1 MSLKKVEQVK
11 ADKGFKLPDIIV
23 YVAVL
28 ALVAVLFVV
37 IFVTRDDSP
46 LKGIRIY
53 VRNEIVYDYDFKEG
67 QRTLNGAYVQIIS
80 EDDTAVVLRINTG
93 DGDYNKVH
101 INKKG
106 SVRVTEANCGK
117 NDCVYT
123 PELKNSGG
131 MIYCSPHRMKIIP
144 FDFDIDDG
152 TIII

>member
-67 QRTLNGAYVQIIS
+67 QRTLNGAYVQRIS

-93 DGDYNKVH
+93 DGDYNKVY

-131 MIYCSPHRMKIIP
+131 IIYCSPHRMKIIP

-152 TIII
+152 KIII

>member
-23 YVAVL
+23 YVVVL

-53 VRNEIVYDYDFKEG
+53 VKNEIVYEYDFKEG
-67 QRTLNGAYVQIIS
+67 QRALNGAYTQIIGQ
-80 EDDTAVVLRINTG
+80 DDNAIILRITTG
-93 DGDYNKVH
+93 DGDYNIVR
-101 INKKG
+101 IDKKG
-106 SVRVTEANCGK
+106 SVKVTEANCGK

-123 PELKNSGG
+123 PELKDSGG
-131 MIYCSPHRMKIIP
+131 MIYCSPHRMKIVP